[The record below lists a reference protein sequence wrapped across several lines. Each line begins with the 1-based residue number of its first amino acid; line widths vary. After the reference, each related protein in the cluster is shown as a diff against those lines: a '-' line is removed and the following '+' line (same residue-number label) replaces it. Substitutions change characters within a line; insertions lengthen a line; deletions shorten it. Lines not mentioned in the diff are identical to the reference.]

1 MKKNNLFLLSLV
13 FLVLFVLTTIT
24 INSKQASFIDNSVN
38 LFLSSNQVNW
48 IQNLSIT
55 LGVLFEPIYVILYIV
70 ILSTILYFLKKKEK
84 AILLFLSSIAGGFFI
99 FVLKHIFS
107 RARPLNMIIEESS
120 FSFPSGH
127 ALFSVILFGMLIYFC
142 TSIKSKSK
150 KNILISSS
158 IFMIFIIG
166 LSRLYIGV
174 HWLSDIIAG
183 YFFGVFLIFLILF
196 IYKSTNFFNIFQKQV
211 VRLLSK

>member
-38 LFLSSNQVNW
+38 LFFSSNQVNW
-48 IQNLSIT
+48 IQNSSIT

-84 AILLFLSSIAGGFFI
+84 AILLFFSSIAGGFFI
-99 FVLKHIFS
+99 FALKHIFS

-127 ALFSVILFGMLIYFC
+127 ALFSAILFGMLIYFC